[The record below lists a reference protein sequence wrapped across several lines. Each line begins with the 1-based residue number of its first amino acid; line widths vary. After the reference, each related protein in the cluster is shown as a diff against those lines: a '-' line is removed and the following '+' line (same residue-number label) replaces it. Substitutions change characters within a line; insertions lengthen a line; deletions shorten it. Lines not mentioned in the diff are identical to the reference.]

1 MANISSYPTSVPKGT
16 DLIVGSETYDSTDA
30 SSPKGNP
37 TRNFTV
43 SAINTFVLANSGVK
57 SYNASLVQTGT
68 NAPVATVMS
77 NGLSAAI
84 AWTREGVGVYV
95 GTLTGAFTANKTSVI
110 VQSNQLTSPSMEAGG
125 EQGSAP
131 TNQFPTQIQAV
142 VTDAN
147 TITLTSFGLDGTSGA
162 TKRDVV
168 NCFIEIK
175 VFS

>member
-1 MANISSYPTSVPKGT
+1 MSNISSYPVITPKGG
-16 DLIVGSETYDSTDA
+16 DLIVGSETYDITLA
-30 SSPKGNP
+30 NPVKGNP

-43 SAINTFVLANSGVK
+43 SSIVSANTGLT
-57 SYNASLVQTGT
+57 SYHASLVQTGT

-77 NGLSAAI
+77 NSLSAGIIWAR
-84 AWTREGVGVYV
+84 TGVGVYT
-95 GTLTGAFTANKTSVI
+95 GTLTGAFTANKTSVF
-110 VQSNQLTSPSMEAGG
+110 VQSNQLTSPSMTADGA
-125 EQGSAP
+125 QGSAP
-131 TNQFPTQIQAV
+131 ANEFPTQIQAV

>member
-1 MANISSYPTSVPKGT
+1 MANIASYPSATPKGA
-16 DLIVGSETYDSTDA
+16 DLLVGSVTYDANDPT
-30 SSPKGNP
+30 SPKGNP

-43 SAINTFVLANSGVK
+43 SSIISANTGLV
-57 SYNASLVQTGT
+57 SYHASLVQTGT

-84 AWTREGVGVYV
+84 VWARTGVGVYT
-95 GTLTGAFTANKTSVI
+95 GTLTGAFTANKTSVF
-110 VQSNQLTSPSMEAGG
+110 VQSNQLTSPSMTADGA
-125 EQGSAP
+125 QGSAP

-142 VTDAN
+142 VTNAN
-147 TITLTSFGLDGTSGA
+147 TITLTSFGLDGSDGA
-162 TKRDVV
+162 IKRDVV

>member
-1 MANISSYPTSVPKGT
+1 MSNISSYPIITPKGG
-16 DLIVGSETYDSTDA
+16 DLIVGSETYDITLA
-30 SSPKGNP
+30 NPVKGNP

-43 SAINTFVLANSGVK
+43 SSINSFVLANSGVK

-84 AWTREGVGVYV
+84 VWTRENVGVYV
-95 GTLTGAFTANKTSVI
+95 GTLNGAFTANKTSII

-147 TITLTSFGLDGTSGA
+147 TITLTSFGLDGTDGA

>member
-1 MANISSYPTSVPKGT
+1 MANISAYPTITPKGA
-16 DLIVGSETYDSTDA
+16 DLIVGSETYDSTDPT
-30 SSPKGNP
+30 SPKGNP

-43 SAINTFVLANSGVK
+43 SSIISANTGLV
-57 SYNASLVQTGT
+57 SYHASLVQTGT

-84 AWTREGVGVYV
+84 VWARTGVGVYT
-95 GTLTGAFTANKTSVI
+95 GTLTGAFTANKTSVF
-110 VQSNQLTSPSMEAGG
+110 VQSNQLTSPSMEADGA
-125 EQGSAP
+125 QGSAP

-162 TKRDVV
+162 IKRDVV

>member
-1 MANISSYPTSVPKGT
+1 MAIISSYPTAVPKGA
-16 DLIVGSETYDSTDA
+16 DFIVGSITHDINDA
-30 SSPKGNP
+30 ASPKDNP
-37 TRNFTV
+37 TKNFTV

-57 SYNASLVQTGT
+57 SYNASIVQAGT
-68 NAPVATVMS
+68 SAPVATVMS

-84 AWTREGVGVYV
+84 VWTRENVGVYV
-95 GTLTGAFTANKTSVI
+95 GTLSGAFTANKTSVI
-110 VQSNQLTSPSMEAGG
+110 VQSNQLTSPSMAGDG
-125 EQGSAP
+125 AQGSAP

-142 VTDAN
+142 VTNAN

>member
-1 MANISSYPTSVPKGT
+1 
-16 DLIVGSETYDSTDA
+16 
-30 SSPKGNP
+30 
-37 TRNFTV
+37 
-43 SAINTFVLANSGVK
+43 
-57 SYNASLVQTGT
+57 
-68 NAPVATVMS
+68 MS

-84 AWTREGVGVYV
+84 VWARTGVGVYT
-95 GTLTGAFTANKTSVI
+95 GTLTGAFTANKTSVF
-110 VQSNQLTSPSMEAGG
+110 VQSNQLTSPSMTADGA
-125 EQGSAP
+125 QGSAP

-162 TKRDVV
+162 IKRDVV

>member
-1 MANISSYPTSVPKGT
+1 MG
-16 DLIVGSETYDSTDA
+16 
-30 SSPKGNP
+30 
-37 TRNFTV
+37 
-43 SAINTFVLANSGVK
+43 
-57 SYNASLVQTGT
+57 
-68 NAPVATVMS
+68 AT
-77 NGLSAAI
+77 
-84 AWTREGVGVYV
+84 
-95 GTLTGAFTANKTSVI
+95 
-110 VQSNQLTSPSMEAGG
+110 G

-131 TNQFPTQIQAV
+131 ANEFPTQIQAV

>member
-1 MANISSYPTSVPKGT
+1 
-16 DLIVGSETYDSTDA
+16 
-30 SSPKGNP
+30 
-37 TRNFTV
+37 
-43 SAINTFVLANSGVK
+43 
-57 SYNASLVQTGT
+57 
-68 NAPVATVMS
+68 MS

-84 AWTREGVGVYV
+84 VWARTGVGVYT
-95 GTLTGAFTANKTSVI
+95 GTLTGAFTAIKTSVF
-110 VQSNQLTSPSMEAGG
+110 VQSNQLTSPSMTADGA
-125 EQGSAP
+125 QGSAP
-131 TNQFPTQIQAV
+131 TNEFPTQIQAV

>member
-1 MANISSYPTSVPKGT
+1 MANISAYPTITPKGA
-16 DLIVGSETYDSTDA
+16 DLIVGSETYDSTDPT
-30 SSPKGNP
+30 SPKGNP

-43 SAINTFVLANSGVK
+43 SSIISANTGLV
-57 SYNASLVQTGT
+57 SYHASLVQTGT

-84 AWTREGVGVYV
+84 VWARTGVGVYT
-95 GTLTGAFTANKTSVI
+95 GTLNGAFTANKTSII
-110 VQSNQLTSPSMEAGG
+110 VQSNQLTSPSMTTDGA
-125 EQGSAP
+125 QGSEPA
-131 TNQFPTQIQAV
+131 NEFPTQIQAV

>member
-1 MANISSYPTSVPKGT
+1 MTLQILHHQRVIQQGILRYQSIISANTGLVSYH
-16 DLIVGSETYDSTDA
+16 
-30 SSPKGNP
+30 
-37 TRNFTV
+37 
-43 SAINTFVLANSGVK
+43 
-57 SYNASLVQTGT
+57 ASLVQTGT

-84 AWTREGVGVYV
+84 VWARTGVGVYT
-95 GTLTGAFTANKTSVI
+95 GTLTGAFTANKTSVF
-110 VQSNQLTSPSMEAGG
+110 VQSNQLTSPSMEADGA
-125 EQGSAP
+125 QGSAP

-162 TKRDVV
+162 IKRDVV

>member
-1 MANISSYPTSVPKGT
+1 MANISAYPTITPKGA

-30 SSPKGNP
+30 TSPKGNP

-43 SAINTFVLANSGVK
+43 SAINSFVLANSGVK
-57 SYNASLVQTGT
+57 SYNASLVQTST

-84 AWTREGVGVYV
+84 VWARTGVGVYT
-95 GTLTGAFTANKTSVI
+95 GTLTGAFTANKTSVF
-110 VQSNQLTSPSMEAGG
+110 VQSNQLTSPSMTADGA
-125 EQGSAP
+125 QGSAP
-131 TNQFPTQIQAV
+131 ANEFPTQIQAV

-147 TITLTSFGLDGTSGA
+147 TITLTSYGLDGTSGA

>member
-1 MANISSYPTSVPKGT
+1 MANIASYPSATPKGS
-16 DLIVGSETYDSTDA
+16 DLLVGSVTYDANDPT
-30 SSPKGNP
+30 SPKGNP

-43 SAINTFVLANSGVK
+43 SSITSANTGLT
-57 SYNASLVQTGT
+57 SYHASLVQTGT

-77 NGLSAAI
+77 NSLSAGITWAR
-84 AWTREGVGVYV
+84 TGVGVYT

-110 VQSNQLTSPSMEAGG
+110 VQSNQLTSPSMAESG
-125 EQGSAP
+125 EQGTAP

-142 VTDAN
+142 VTNAN

>member
-1 MANISSYPTSVPKGT
+1 MANISSYPSATPKGS
-16 DLIVGSETYDSTDA
+16 DLLVGSVTYDANDPT
-30 SSPKGNP
+30 SPKGNP

-43 SAINTFVLANSGVK
+43 SSIISANTGLT
-57 SYNASLVQTGT
+57 SYHASLVQTGT

-84 AWTREGVGVYV
+84 VWARTGVGVYT
-95 GTLTGAFTANKTSVI
+95 GTLTGAFTANKTSVF
-110 VQSNQLTSPSMEAGG
+110 VQSNQLTSPSMTADGA
-125 EQGSAP
+125 QGSAP

-142 VTDAN
+142 VTNAN
-147 TITLTSFGLDGTSGA
+147 TITLTSFGLDGSDGA
-162 TKRDVV
+162 IKRDVV

>member
-125 EQGSAP
+125 EQVSNE
-131 TNQFPTQIQAV
+131 TNRC
-142 VTDAN
+142 
-147 TITLTSFGLDGTSGA
+147 SGRSSKQRLA
-162 TKRDVV
+162 
-168 NCFIEIK
+168 
-175 VFS
+175 

>member
-1 MANISSYPTSVPKGT
+1 MANISAYPTITPKGA

-30 SSPKGNP
+30 TSPKGNP

-57 SYNASLVQTGT
+57 SYNASIVQAGT
-68 NAPVATVMS
+68 SAPVATVMS

-84 AWTREGVGVYV
+84 VWTRDSVGVYV
-95 GTLTGAFTANKTSVI
+95 GTLSGAFTANKTSVI

-142 VTDAN
+142 VTNAN

-175 VFS
+175 VYS

>member
-1 MANISSYPTSVPKGT
+1 MANISSYPTSVPKGA
-16 DLIVGSETYDSTDA
+16 DLIVGSETHDSTDA
-30 SSPKGNP
+30 TSPKGNP

-57 SYNASLVQTGT
+57 SYNASIVQESTS
-68 NAPVATVMS
+68 APVATIMS

-84 AWTREGVGVYV
+84 VWARTGVGIYT
-95 GTLTGAFTANKTSVI
+95 GTLSGAFTANKTSVF
-110 VQSNQLTSPSMEAGG
+110 VQSNQLTSPSMEAAG

-142 VTDAN
+142 VTNAN

-162 TKRDVV
+162 IKRDVV